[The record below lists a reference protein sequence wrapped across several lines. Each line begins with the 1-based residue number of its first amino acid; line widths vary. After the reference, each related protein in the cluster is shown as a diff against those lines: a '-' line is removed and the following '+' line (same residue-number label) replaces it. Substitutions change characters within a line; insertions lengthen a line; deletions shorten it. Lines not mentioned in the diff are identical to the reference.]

1 MLPKKGVPR
10 LLTPRQVRLFFDIP
24 LGVVSYLLAEG
35 KLATEMKKGQKRI
48 LRESV
53 YEHLD
58 NLRRERAA

>member
-35 KLATEMKKGQKRI
+35 KLATEMKKGQ
-48 LRESV
+48 REFSV
-53 YEHLD
+53 SQST
-58 NLRRERAA
+58 NISTI